1 MLVDGGKER
10 RKRKKKRRKECKK
23 KKTERKE
30 GKHEHNPNN
39 APFIRRYSDI
49 AHSYLD
55 MKDIDDVTVV
65 RFKDKRMQEIL
76 FNIGFFQR
84 LRTYANEGLRCA
96 PKLKNQATSLR
107 TEKTNGRAKAEGKDL
122 VTRFGCHTTPFFVF
136 YFLNK
141 KRWRRCELYCLLFFP
156 AGPHLDISNMLFCL
170 QWL

>member
-1 MLVDGGKER
+1 MLVDGDGKE
-10 RKRKKKRRKECKK
+10 RKKKRKECFFFK

-76 FNIGFFQR
+76 FNIVLSTVAYIR
-84 LRTYANEGLRCA
+84 E
-96 PKLKNQATSLR
+96 
-107 TEKTNGRAKAEGKDL
+107 
-122 VTRFGCHTTPFFVF
+122 
-136 YFLNK
+136 
-141 KRWRRCELYCLLFFP
+141 
-156 AGPHLDISNMLFCL
+156 
-170 QWL
+170 